1 MARVW
6 EGVEPMPAEWKAN
19 YLVPLPKSGDV
30 TKCDRW
36 RGIILSS
43 VVEKVFSRII
53 NGRLQQYIEKEALS
67 PETQCGFRPGRGML
81 DMVFTLR
88 MALEIARVKSHPLYI
103 VFVDP
108 AKPYDSVCRETL
120 WEILVKKGIPLHL
133 IITLIKNFY
142 IGKAAQISVEGV
154 LSNSIDL
161 STGLGQGCCVAPT
174 LFNIFLSA
182 VTEDW
187 YTRYRGHMVWG
198 YRLDGILC
206 RHMDARTMGKYT
218 SWDTVTVH
226 DLGYADDAAFIA
238 DTVLKVQMLA
248 QDLQS
253 QYLGWGLH
261 MSVGK
266 AEAMATQ
273 GGDTVDIP
281 MQTDPEGY
289 DKIKFTQ
296 GFKYLGSQISDHGG
310 CEANIQTCID
320 AARKAFWRLASSV
333 WDVCQI
339 SLQNRIRVYR
349 ACVLSVLLYGAE
361 TWTTT
366 FTCRSRLEKFQM
378 MCLRKIS
385 QVSRW
390 QQEQWR
396 LSNDLLREWP
406 GIPTVKQQ
414 VTQARLRWLGHVA
427 RMPDHRLPKQMM
439 FAFLPPSIGTVRT
452 WS

>member
-1 MARVW
+1 MASGLAGVCWTWSSHFVW
-6 EGVEPMPAEWKAN
+6 
-19 YLVPLPKSGDV
+19 PLK
-30 TKCDRW
+30 
-36 RGIILSS
+36 
-43 VVEKVFSRII
+43 
-53 NGRLQQYIEKEALS
+53 LQELNLTHY
-67 PETQCGFRPGRGML
+67 T
-81 DMVFTLR
+81 
-88 MALEIARVKSHPLYI
+88 

-120 WEILVKKGIPLHL
+120 WEIFVKKGIPLHL

-142 IGKAAQISVEGV
+142 IGKAAKISVEGV
-154 LSNSIDL
+154 LSNSIDQ

-182 VTEDW
+182 VMEDW
-187 YTRYRGHMVWG
+187 YTRYQGHMVWG

-226 DLGYADDAAFIA
+226 DLGYADDAVFIA
-238 DTVLKVQMLA
+238 DTVLKLQMLA

-339 SLQNRIRVYR
+339 LCRIE
-349 ACVLSVLLYGAE
+349 YGY
-361 TWTTT
+361 TVHVS
-366 FTCRSRLEKFQM
+366 CRSCCMGPKLGRRRLLVGQ
-378 MCLRKIS
+378 
-385 QVSRW
+385 
-390 QQEQWR
+390 
-396 LSNDLLREWP
+396 
-406 GIPTVKQQ
+406 G
-414 VTQARLRWLGHVA
+414 
-427 RMPDHRLPKQMM
+427 
-439 FAFLPPSIGTVRT
+439 
-452 WS
+452 